1 MTILGK
7 KPPET
12 WPLNGNI
19 QFNDMSLRYIE
30 ADQPVLKN
38 ITCSIRANE
47 KVFCKKRAQNL
58 PRKKKK
64 LFCIFI

>member
-7 KPPET
+7 KPPEK

-19 QFNDMSLRYIE
+19 EFNDMSLRYIE

-47 KVFCKKRAQNL
+47 KVFCKKYIACSEG
-58 PRKKKK
+58 KKK
-64 LFCIFI
+64 LFNNLI

>member
-19 QFNDMSLRYIE
+19 QLNMSLRYIE
-30 ADQPVLKN
+30 AYQPVLKN
-38 ITCSIRANE
+38 ITCSFRAKK
-47 KVFCKKRAQNL
+47 KVFCKKT
-58 PRKKKK
+58 
-64 LFCIFI
+64 

>member
-19 QFNDMSLRYIE
+19 EFNDMSLRYIE

-47 KVFCKKRAQNL
+47 KVFYKKIHSV
-58 PRKKKK
+58 PRRKKK
-64 LFCIFI
+64 LFNNLI

>member
-19 QFNDMSLRYIE
+19 EFNDMSLRYIE

-47 KVFCKKRAQNL
+47 KVFCKKYIACPER
-58 PRKKKK
+58 RKKK
-64 LFCIFI
+64 LFNNLI